1 MAGNSNLVNAFGEQP
16 NPFMAEPSD
25 LEEYKNALEGS
36 LNALQMRYSQPNW
49 FKVAAGFAKPQL
61 GGFMASLGSASEAMG
76 ENVEQQRANLL
87 PIAQLRAQ
95 LASQKVSMGQRQK
108 AADVF
113 SNALGVPADDAQ
125 KILSGQMPLPAGAHQ
140 LLRPEIVGQLSLLD
154 PKTGAAAQAMLTASQ
169 KEQDITNVH
178 NANLIKQYEIDVNN
192 ATLGRS
198 QGIDIPKP
206 TLLKIGSG
214 YNDALPAGKAAP
226 VAVDKSAPVIN
237 GQPDVSVN
245 PPPLDTGKPEVAP
258 PVADQAKADVSQ
270 ASNIPKMKVN
280 VLSTSPK
287 SSGPEGVLSNQYIK
301 AYQNL
306 YDAVSSGADV
316 QTKTQIMN
324 TIGDLN
330 KEMQDKNI
338 TPPEIGAP
346 TIVGTAGKPTQ
357 AEKKEEPQERVYI
370 DSRQVS
376 FNPLYTQKDVAANQ
390 ALSDKEREA
399 IALARYKN
407 LEAAAN
413 PKTYEENNNAI
424 DSMIGTLIKN
434 PQLSYKVTAPLAK
447 FGGIVG
453 AALNSAEEGFGF
465 NVGGLYGS
473 LKLPAKAA
481 LIGSLEPTKEKPFLD
496 YLNQQASRVTAAQ
509 QALNNVNPGTIRNG
523 EIAVYD
529 NLAVKPTAQGPNVM
543 LYNLYY
549 TKLNNQMLHEMY
561 DELRKI
567 TTHKH
572 PKYDI
577 HPNSATMTEDAMHSP
592 AMAEI
597 ATKYAPKFEKL
608 NNEFSTK
615 MFGTK
620 P

>member
-1 MAGNSNLVNAFGEQP
+1 MAANSNLVNAFGEQP

-95 LASQKVSMGQRQK
+95 LASQKVGMGQRKK

-178 NANLIKQYEIDVNN
+178 NANLLKQYEVDVNN

-226 VAVDKSAPVIN
+226 AAVDKSAPVISN
-237 GQPDVSVN
+237 QTDVSVK
-245 PPPLDTGKPEVAP
+245 PPPLDTGKPDLAP
-258 PVADQAKADVSQ
+258 PVGSQTNTDVSQ
-270 ASNIPKMKVN
+270 STNIPKMKVN

-324 TIGDLN
+324 TIGGLN

-346 TIVGTAGKPTQ
+346 TIVGAAGKSTAQ
-357 AEKKEEPQERVYI
+357 TAKEEPQERVYL
-370 DSRQVS
+370 DSRQVNFS
-376 FNPLYTQKDVAANQ
+376 PLYTQKDVAANQ
-390 ALSDKEREA
+390 GKSDQLREEAALS
-399 IALARYKN
+399 RYKN
-407 LEAAAN
+407 LEAAGNA
-413 PKTYEENNNAI
+413 KSFEENQSAL
-424 DSMIGTLIKN
+424 DTMISTLTKN
-434 PQLSYKVTAPLAK
+434 PALAHKVTAPLAQY
-447 FGGIVG
+447 GGITG
-453 AALNSAEEGFGF
+453 GLMNSAEEGFGF
-465 NVGGLYGS
+465 NIGGLYGN
-473 LKLPAKAA
+473 LKAPVKAY
-481 LIGSLEPTKEKPFLD
+481 LIGRLEPKQEKPFLD
-496 YLNQQASRVTAAQ
+496 LLNQQASRVTVAQ

-523 EIAVYD
+523 EIEVY
-529 NLAVKPTAQGPNVM
+529 NNVALKPTAQGPNVM
-543 LYNLYY
+543 LYNLQY
-549 TKLNNQMLHEMY
+549 TKENNKMIKEMY
-561 DELRKI
+561 DTVQKI
-567 TTHKH
+567 ISHKH

-577 HPNSATMTEDAMHSP
+577 HPNSSTPVEDALRSP

-597 ATKYAPKFEKL
+597 SEKYTKRFKNLNDQFSEKV
-608 NNEFSTK
+608 
-615 MFGTK
+615 FGAK